1 MRLARGRAGAAI
13 VGCLL
18 LGLAGPAWAQPADAQ
33 PVRPVA
39 RPLPDAAAA
48 PQEGAESGAGSNAST
63 LRLAP
68 AGTTA
73 PADPLA
79 QAVLTVDQEAMYR
92 QSAWGQRAE
101 RQIAQQ
107 SRQVAADND
116 KAFAAL
122 VADEDALTSA
132 RATLAPDEFRKRAAA
147 FDQRVTAVRQERDA
161 ARADLA
167 RMAERDRVLFFQAAA
182 PVLGRVMRARGA
194 RVVLDQRTVLISDER
209 IDMTAATIE
218 ALDSALG
225 DGSAII
231 AEADRQEASA
241 GAQDGAAAPSPAD
254 PASAGAPAAQSED
267 GRAGGGAALRLPGP
281 AATGAVT
288 GAATGAGNPAAPADG
303 VAPGRAAAALP
314 RDGAIAALGGE
325 HGLSAAF
332 TPSGDGAAAMAPLF
346 PLALPAPGTARDGG
360 ASPVRGA
367 AP

>member
-18 LGLAGPAWAQPADAQ
+18 LGLAGPAGAQLADAQ
-33 PVRPVA
+33 AARPVP
-39 RPLPDAAAA
+39 RPAPDAAAA
-48 PQEGAESGAGSNAST
+48 PQGRAEAGQSGDASA
-63 LRLAP
+63 LRVAP

-132 RATLAPDEFRKRAAA
+132 RATLAADEFRKRAAA
-147 FDQRVTAVRQERDA
+147 FDQRVMAVRQERDA

-182 PVLGRVMRARGA
+182 PVLSRVMKARGA

-231 AEADRQEASA
+231 AAADRQEASA
-241 GAQDGAAAPSPAD
+241 AGEDGAAGAGSPAE
-254 PASAGAPAAQSED
+254 PASGSADGSAARSQD
-267 GRAGGGAALRLPGP
+267 GAGGGAALPLAGP
-281 AATGAVT
+281 AATGA
-288 GAATGAGNPAAPADG
+288 AAGAGNPAAPADDA
-303 VAPGRAAAALP
+303 APTRGGAALSGNGAAAAL
-314 RDGAIAALGGE
+314 RGLGASAL
-325 HGLSAAF
+325 S
-332 TPSGDGAAAMAPLF
+332 TPSGDGPAAIPPLAPL
-346 PLALPAPGTARDGG
+346 AVPAPAAGAGQDGG